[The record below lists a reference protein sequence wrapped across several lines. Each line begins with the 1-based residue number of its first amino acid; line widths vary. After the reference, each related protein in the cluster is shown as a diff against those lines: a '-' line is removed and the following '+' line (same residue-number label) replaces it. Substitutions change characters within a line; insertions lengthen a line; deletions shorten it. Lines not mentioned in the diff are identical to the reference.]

1 MESLRV
7 GARRA
12 RRQEYDYYDYPLIAD
27 VILLIAFGLVMLYSA
42 SAYTA
47 EQHYGNDMY
56 LFLRQL
62 GFTVISFALCI
73 PISRLDFFDY
83 HVFERIAEQF
93 NYVAFLLML
102 LVQFTPLGVSVNG
115 ARRWLGIGPLRFQP
129 AEVAKIAV
137 ILYTPVLIRKMGR
150 NFRGFKGA
158 LIGLLPAIIQALGA
172 RFLTDNLSTAIIIFL
187 VGAGIVFVAHP
198 STWQFLAAAGALIG
212 IAAVGVLVIASRE
225 SAGASGTNFRAGRI
239 LVWLH
244 PEQYARDGGWQIL
257 QGLYALGSGGLLGK
271 GLGNST
277 QKLGAVPEAEND
289 MIFSI
294 ICEELGV
301 VGCVFIVC
309 LFIYLLYR
317 LYNIAR
323 NAPDRYG
330 SLIVTGV
337 FVHIAAQVVLNIAVA
352 LNLIPTTGVTLP
364 FISYGGTSVFFLMA
378 EIGIALSVSRQ
389 ITHGRKKDLWGD
401 VVDTT
406 Y

>member
-1 MESLRV
+1 MRV
-7 GARRA
+7 GVHRT
-12 RRQEYDYYDYPLIAD
+12 RRQEYDYYDYQLIAD

-62 GFTVISFALCI
+62 GFTVISFLVCI
-73 PISRLDFFDY
+73 PITRFDVFDY
-83 HVFERIAEQF
+83 HVFENIAEYL
-93 NYVAFLLML
+93 NYLAFILML
-102 LVQFTPLGVSVNG
+102 MVRFTPLGVSVNG
-115 ARRWLGIGPLRFQP
+115 ARRWLGFGAARFQP
-129 AEVAKIAV
+129 AEIAKIAV

-150 NFRGFKGA
+150 NFRGLKGA
-158 LIGLLPAIIQALGA
+158 LIGLVPAIIQALGA
-172 RFLTDNLSTAIIIFL
+172 RFLTDNLSTAIIIF
-187 VGAGIVFVAHP
+187 VIGAGIVFVAHP
-198 STWQFLAAAGALIG
+198 STWQFVAAAVALIG
-212 IAAVGVLVIASRE
+212 AAVVGVSVIAARE
-225 SAGASGTNFRAGRI
+225 SAGASGSNFRAGRI

-244 PEQYARDGGWQIL
+244 PEQYAQKGGWQIL

-317 LYNIAR
+317 LYTIAR

-337 FVHIAAQVVLNIAVA
+337 FVHIATQVILNISVA

-364 FISYGGTSVFFLMA
+364 FISYGGTSVLFLMA

-389 ITHGRKKDLWGD
+389 ITHGRKRDLWGD
-401 VVDTT
+401 VVDTS

>member
-1 MESLRV
+1 MRV
-7 GARRA
+7 GVHRTRQ
-12 RRQEYDYYDYPLIAD
+12 QEYDYYDYQLIAD

-42 SAYTA
+42 SAYTS

-56 LFLRQL
+56 LFSRQL
-62 GFTVISFALCI
+62 GFTVISFLVCI
-73 PISRLDFFDY
+73 PITRFEIFDY
-83 HVFERIAEQF
+83 HAFENIAEQL
-93 NYVAFLLML
+93 NYLAFILML
-102 LVQFTPLGVSVNG
+102 MVRFTPFGISVNG
-115 ARRWLGIGPLRFQP
+115 AKRWLGVGSFRFQP
-129 AEVAKIAV
+129 AEIAKIAV

-150 NFRGFKGA
+150 NFKGFKGA
-158 LIGLLPAIIQALGA
+158 LIGLMPAIIQALGA
-172 RFLTDNLSTAIIIFL
+172 RFLTDNLSTAIIIFI

-198 STWQFLAAAGALIG
+198 STWQFIAAAGVLIG
-212 IAAVGVLVIASRE
+212 AAVVGVSVIAARE
-225 SAGASGTNFRAGRI
+225 SAGVSSSSFRAGRI

-244 PEQYARDGGWQIL
+244 PEQYAQNGGWQIL
-257 QGLYALGSGGLLGK
+257 QGLYALGSGGILGK

-317 LYNIAR
+317 LYVIAR

-337 FVHIAAQVVLNIAVA
+337 FVHIATQVILNISVA

-364 FISYGGTSVFFLMA
+364 FISYGGTSVLFLMG

-389 ITHGRKKDLWGD
+389 ITHGRKRDLWGD
-401 VVDTT
+401 VVDTS